1 MQLLAL
7 RRWPELSEAEQRR
20 ILARSNERI
29 FDPALRSSI
38 QAIYDEVAARGD
50 AAVSEATA
58 RFDKADIPPDRLRV
72 TAEELAAA
80 HAAIDPALLDAIR
93 VAIANVRA
101 FSEAQLAATAG
112 GWRAE
117 IRPGVVVGE
126 KFSPIPSVGLFVP
139 CGKASYPSVLVQI
152 GTPAVVA
159 GVPDI
164 AVVVPPV
171 PGTSDVDVATL
182 ATAHELGLR
191 RVYRANG
198 PAGIA
203 AIVLGTQTISRVRRV
218 VGPGSPAV
226 TMAQIIAQGYGVLTS
241 MISGPSE
248 SVVVADAS
256 ADPYRVALDLLNEA
270 EHGEDSAAL
279 LLTDSLALAEAVDA
293 EAAQMIELL
302 PEPRAKAARSAL
314 GVWGGAFV
322 FDSMAEAIAFANV
335 YAVEHIQ
342 LATADPEATLA
353 GLVYGGEALL
363 GQHTTISET
372 NFVIG
377 VPATLPT
384 GGFAQVTGGV
394 TARTFTVPIAISKLD
409 EAALR
414 ELAPATLRL
423 ADHEGFPAH
432 ANALRLR
439 GLG

>member
-1 MQLLAL
+1 MQVLAL
-7 RRWPELSEAEQRR
+7 RRWSALDDAERRR
-20 ILARSNERI
+20 ILARSNERV
-29 FDPALRSSI
+29 FDPALRASI
-38 QAIYDEVAARGD
+38 QAIYDDVAARGD
-50 AAVSEATA
+50 VAVSEATA
-58 RFDKADIPPDRLRV
+58 RFDKADIPPERLRV
-72 TAEELAAA
+72 TAAELDAA
-80 HAAIDPALLDAIR
+80 HASIDADLLAAIR

-101 FSEAQLAATAG
+101 FSEAQLAATAD

-152 GTPAVVA
+152 GTPAVTA

-182 ATAHELGLR
+182 ATAHELGLE
-191 RVYRANG
+191 RVYRATG

-203 AIVLGTQTISRVRRV
+203 AIALGTETIDRVRKV

-226 TMAQIIAQGYGVLTS
+226 TVAQIIAQQYGVLTS

-248 SVVVADAS
+248 SVVVADAA
-256 ADPYRVALDLLNEA
+256 ADPKRVALDLLNEA

-279 LLTDSLALAEAVDA
+279 LLTDSLALAEAVDTELTWMVA
-293 EAAQMIELL
+293 LL
-302 PEPRAKAARSAL
+302 PEARAKAAHSAL
-314 GVWGGAFV
+314 GTWGGAFV
-322 FDSMAEAIAFANV
+322 FESMAEAVDFANT

-342 LATADPEATLA
+342 LATADPEATLG
-353 GLVYGGEALL
+353 GLRYAGEALL

-409 EAALR
+409 EAALT
-414 ELAPATLRL
+414 ELAAPTLRL

>member
-1 MQLLAL
+1 MQVLAL
-7 RRWPELSEAEQRR
+7 RRWSTLDDAERRR
-20 ILARSNERI
+20 ILARSNERV
-29 FDPALRSSI
+29 FDPGLRASI
-38 QAIYDEVAARGD
+38 QAIYDDVAARGD
-50 AAVSEATA
+50 VAVSEATA
-58 RFDKADIPPDRLRV
+58 RFDKADIPPERLRV
-72 TAEELAAA
+72 TADELAAA
-80 HAAIDPALLDAIR
+80 HASIDADLLAAIR
-93 VAIANVRA
+93 EAIANVRA
-101 FSEAQLAATAG
+101 FSEAQLAATAE

-126 KFSPIPSVGLFVP
+126 KFSPIPSAGLFVP

-152 GTPAVVA
+152 GTPAVTA

-182 ATAHELGLR
+182 ATAHELGLT

-203 AIVLGTQTISRVRRV
+203 AIALGTETIGRVRKV

-226 TMAQIIAQGYGVLTS
+226 TMAQIIAQAYGVLTS

-248 SVVVADAS
+248 SVVVADGS
-256 ADPYRVALDLLNEA
+256 ADPKRVALDLLNEA

-279 LLTDSLALAEAVDA
+279 LLTDSLPLAEAVDTELTWMVA
-293 EAAQMIELL
+293 LL
-302 PEPRAKAARSAL
+302 PEARAKAAHSAL
-314 GVWGGAFV
+314 GTWGGAFV
-322 FDSMAEAIAFANV
+322 FGSMAEALDFANT

-342 LATADPEATLA
+342 LATADPEATLG
-353 GLVYGGEALL
+353 GLRYAGEALL

-409 EAALR
+409 EAALA
-414 ELAPATLRL
+414 ELAAPTLRL

>member
-1 MQLLAL
+1 MQVLAL
-7 RRWPELSEAEQRR
+7 RRWSTLDDAERRR
-20 ILARSNERI
+20 ILARSNERV
-29 FDPALRSSI
+29 FDPGLRANI
-38 QAIYDEVAARGD
+38 QSIYDDVAARGD
-50 AAVSEATA
+50 VAVSEATA
-58 RFDKADIPPDRLRV
+58 RFDKAEIPPERLRV
-72 TAEELAAA
+72 TAEELEAA
-80 HAAIDPALLDAIR
+80 HASIDADLLAAIR

-101 FSEAQLAATAG
+101 FSEAQLAATAD

-152 GTPAVVA
+152 GTPAVTA

-182 ATAHELGLR
+182 ATAHELGLT

-203 AIVLGTQTISRVRRV
+203 AIVLGTETIGRVRKV

-226 TMAQIIAQGYGVLTS
+226 TMAQIIAQAYGVLTS

-248 SVVVADAS
+248 SVVVADGS
-256 ADPYRVALDLLNEA
+256 ADPKRVALDLLNEA

-279 LLTDSLALAEAVDA
+279 LLTDSLALAEAVDT
-293 EAAQMIELL
+293 ELTWMIELL
-302 PEPRAKAARSAL
+302 PEARAKAARSSL
-314 GVWGGAFV
+314 GTWGGAFV
-322 FDSMAEAIAFANV
+322 FDSMAEAVDFANT

-342 LATADPEATLA
+342 LATTDPEATLG
-353 GLVYGGEALL
+353 GLRYAGEALL

-394 TARTFTVPIAISKLD
+394 TARTFTVPIALSKLD
-409 EAALR
+409 EAALA
-414 ELAPATLRL
+414 ELAQPTLRL